1 MHTSFLCYTMFWNVS
16 IYTSRMNQY
25 KTCNIIPS
33 FLIKF
38 YKLKTKVRLQLWL
51 CGITMIWIHPPV
63 KRQRSRW
70 TAGGPVTSARL
81 QGATCHY
88 LFREQADHWRKCFSK
103 CKNPTVDIYD
113 RCHIYCVEQTVCC
126 SVGLMQVSETNKV
139 IISDTYC
146 WPSSEGSEATWPT
159 CRRWQQTRRWPMGQ
173 SNRTGKVCP
182 LPHTA
187 PRPGSL
193 DGKVP
198 GVKWIGKH
206 ETHSQ
211 ILMVFHA

>member
-1 MHTSFLCYTMFWNVS
+1 MTVWDYNDLNTPTCEKAKKQMNSRRPSNFSKTPRCHMPLPVQR
-16 IYTSRMNQY
+16 TSRPLAKM
-25 KTCNIIPS
+25 
-33 FLIKF
+33 FF
-38 YKLKTKVRLQLWL
+38 YMQKPHCWHLWQVSHLL
-51 CGITMIWIHPPV
+51 CRTNSV
-63 KRQRSRW
+63 S
-70 TAGGPVTSARL
+70 
-81 QGATCHY
+81 
-88 LFREQADHWRKCFSK
+88 
-103 CKNPTVDIYD
+103 
-113 RCHIYCVEQTVCC
+113 C
-126 SVGLMQVSETNKV
+126 SMGLMQVSETNKV